1 MLAALGLAAR
11 AFALGLRM
19 RRARL
24 RGTRRDPATRRSHL
38 RVAKPAVVMLLAGFA
53 VGPASALWL
62 RGWDPFRSIHALI
75 ATLAMLLFAAS
86 GVLGRRLERGRGR
99 PLEAHAVIGLAAML
113 AGAASFATG
122 FALLP

>member
-11 AFALGLRM
+11 ALALGLRM

-24 RGTRRDPATRRSHL
+24 RGTPRRAGDRRAHL
-38 RVAKPAVVMLLAGFA
+38 RVAKPAVVMLLVGFA
-53 VGPASALWL
+53 VGPASALLL